1 MPLVRIALRAGK
13 PPEHIRAIS
22 DGIYAAMRETF
33 AVPEDD
39 RFMLVSQHRDEEF
52 VYDGGYLGIERS
64 DDLVIVQITCNN
76 TRTLEQKKAFYADV
90 ARRLA
95 ASPGL
100 RPEDVFISLVEVPKE
115 NWSFGNGIAQYA

>member
-1 MPLVRIALRAGK
+1 MPLVRIDLRAGK
-13 PPEHIRAIS
+13 PPEYLRAITDS
-22 DGIYAAMRETF
+22 LYAAMRESF

-39 RFMLVSQHRDEEF
+39 RFMLIHQHGAEEF
-52 VYDGGYLGIERS
+52 VYDAGYLGVRRS
-64 DDLVIVQITCNN
+64 EDLVIVQITANN
-76 TRTLEQKKAFYADV
+76 TRTLEQKKAFFADT

-115 NWSFGNGIAQYA
+115 NWSFGLGLAQYA